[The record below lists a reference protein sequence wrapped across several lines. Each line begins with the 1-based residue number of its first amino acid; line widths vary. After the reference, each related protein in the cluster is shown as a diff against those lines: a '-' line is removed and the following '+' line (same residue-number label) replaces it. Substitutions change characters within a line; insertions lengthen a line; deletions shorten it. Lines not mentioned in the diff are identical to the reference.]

1 MAKFPGK
8 ILKVSLSLLLALGIW
23 MGSANGE
30 PLLAASMEV
39 DVVHVINRLSF
50 GPRPGDLQHVKAVG
64 IDGYIQEQLSP
75 RRDSPELKRQLQQY
89 PTLSLSPMELE
100 RQYGFRRLGKE
111 KLSPQERKKRRRQSR
126 IPLREASEARLL
138 RAISSPNQ
146 LEEVMVNFW
155 FNHFNVSAKKGR
167 TRLWVGAY
175 EQEAIRPYVFGS
187 FRDLLGATAKH
198 PAMLFY
204 LDNWQNTAPNS
215 PGARGRFKGLNE
227 NYARELLELHTM
239 GVKGGYSQ
247 ADVVSAAKV
256 LTGWGLPRGRQRL
269 QAKQAFVFDAR
280 RHDNSRKTFLG
291 QPIQGQGIAEGEEL
305 LDILATHPATAQHIS
320 YKLAQ
325 YFVADTPPPAL
336 VDRLAQRFLS
346 TDGNIRAVLETL
358 FDSPEFREPQFYGQK
373 FKTPYEYLISMARVT
388 GRPMVK
394 PRLVAGALRQFS
406 MPLYECQTPNGYAN
420 TEVAWLNPDTTL
432 RRISLATAFAR
443 GYGRQKTPV
452 PLDQLEQ
459 TLGDRFSSHTK
470 SVIDNSPR
478 NLRAA
483 LMLGSPEMMY
493 R

>member
-1 MAKFPGK
+1 MAKFSGK
-8 ILKVSLSLLLALGIW
+8 IFNVFLCLMLVFGIW
-23 MGSANGE
+23 MRSTTGE
-30 PLLAASMEV
+30 PVLAASVEA
-39 DVVHVINRLSF
+39 DRVHVINRLSF
-50 GPRPGDLQHVKAVG
+50 GSSPGDLQHVQAVG
-64 IDGYIQEQLSP
+64 IDDYIQEQLSP
-75 RRDSPELKRQLQQY
+75 RRDSLELKQY
-89 PTLSLSPMELE
+89 PTLLLTPMQLE
-100 RQYGFRRLGKE
+100 RQYGFRRPGKGKP
-111 KLSPQERKKRRRQSR
+111 KLSSQERKQRRRRSR
-126 IPLREASEARLL
+126 IPFREASEARLV

-167 TRLWVGAY
+167 TRLWVGVY

-187 FRDLLGATAKH
+187 FRDLLGATAQH

-247 ADVVSAAKV
+247 TDVVSAAKV

-269 QAKQAFVFDAR
+269 HAKQAFVFDAR

-291 QPIQGQGIAEGEEL
+291 QPIQGQGIAEGEAL

-336 VDRLAQRFLS
+336 VDRLAQRFLA
-346 TDGNIRAVLETL
+346 TDGNIRSVLETL
-358 FDSPEFREPQFYGQK
+358 FESEEFNDPQYYGQK
-373 FKTPYEYLISMARVT
+373 FKTPYEYLIAMARAT
-388 GRPMVK
+388 GRPTVK

-420 TEVAWLNPDTTL
+420 TESAWLNPDTTI

-452 PLDQLEQ
+452 QLDPLEQ
-459 TLGDRFSSHTK
+459 TLGNRFSAQTQ
-470 SVIDNSPR
+470 SVIDGSPR

>member
-1 MAKFPGK
+1 MA
-8 ILKVSLSLLLALGIW
+8 IQSGI
-23 MGSANGE
+23 
-30 PLLAASMEV
+30 AAPT
-39 DVVHVINRLSF
+39 DTDIIHVINRLSF
-50 GPRPGDLQHVKAVG
+50 GPSPGDIQHIQAVG

-75 RRDSPELKRQLQQY
+75 ETAKDSPELLRQLKQY
-89 PTLSLSPMELE
+89 PTLSLTPVQLE
-100 RQYGFRRLGKE
+100 RQYGFRQPGQRKL
-111 KLSPQERKKRRRQSR
+111 KLSPSERKQRRRRSR
-126 IPLREASEARLL
+126 IPLREASEARLI
-138 RAISSPNQ
+138 RAISNPHQ

-155 FNHFNVSAKKGR
+155 FNHFNVSAQKGR
-167 TRLWVGAY
+167 TGLWVGSY

-204 LDNWQNTAPNS
+204 LDNWHNTAPNS
-215 PGARGRFKGLNE
+215 PGARRRFKGLNE

-247 ADVVSAAKV
+247 TDVVSAAKI
-256 LTGWGLPRGRQRL
+256 LTGWGFPQGRQKL
-269 QAKQAFVFDAR
+269 QAKQVFYFDAR
-280 RHDNSRKTFLG
+280 RHDNSSKTFLG

-336 VDRLAQRFLS
+336 VDRLAQRFLA
-346 TDGNIRAVLETL
+346 TDGNIRAVLATL
-358 FDSPEFREPQFYGQK
+358 FDSPEFRDLQYYGQK
-373 FKTPYEYLISMARVT
+373 FKTPYEYLISMARAV
-388 GRPMVK
+388 GRPSVK
-394 PRLVAGALRQFS
+394 PRLVVGALRQFS

-420 TEVAWLNPDTTL
+420 TESAWLNPDTTL

-443 GYGRQKTPV
+443 GQGRRRTPV
-452 PLDQLEQ
+452 QLDQLEQ
-459 TLGDRFSSHTK
+459 TLGNLFSTQTQ
-470 SVIDNSPR
+470 SVIDSSPR